1 MTNPIQRELTIPN
14 KTEELFN
21 ARSFVKDFSN
31 ESSIDKTNG
40 NRLTLA
46 IDEALANIVEH
57 AEGMAQNSES
67 DIEIS
72 LQLTADDT
80 QFEAVIRDTAV
91 RFDPTD
97 LGDIDLQRHLQ
108 SGKNGGLGVFL
119 MRQIMDKVS
128 YTFEEGS
135 MNELRLVKFL

>member
-1 MTNPIQRELTIPN
+1 MTEPIKRELSIPN
-14 KTEELFN
+14 RTEELFN
-21 ARSFVKDFSN
+21 ARKFVKEFIDAS
-31 ESSIDKTNG
+31 ESIDKTNG

-57 AEGMAQNSES
+57 AESTTQSS
-67 DIEIS
+67 DIEIT
-72 LQLTADDT
+72 LQLIADDQ

-91 RFDPTD
+91 RFDPTNMAD
-97 LGDIDLQRHLQ
+97 VNLEQHLR

-128 YTFEEGS
+128 YTYEEGS
-135 MNELRLVKFL
+135 INELRLVKFL

>member
-1 MTNPIQRELTIPN
+1 MSKSIQRELTIPN
-14 KTEELFN
+14 RSEELFN
-21 ARSFVKDFSN
+21 ARKFVKGFIDDSPA
-31 ESSIDKTNG
+31 IDKTNG

-57 AEGMAQNSES
+57 AESMIQNS

-72 LQLTADDT
+72 LQLMADDK

-91 RFDPTD
+91 RFDPTNMAD
-97 LGDIDLQRHLQ
+97 VNLEQHLR

-128 YTFEEGS
+128 YTYEEGS
-135 MNELRLVKFL
+135 VNELRLVKFL

>member
-1 MTNPIQRELTIPN
+1 MTNPIQHELTIPN
-14 KTEELFN
+14 KSEELFN
-21 ARSFVKDFSN
+21 ARKFVKEFLSESN
-31 ESSIDKTNG
+31 IDKTNS

-57 AEGMAQNSES
+57 AEGMAQAS

-72 LQLTADDT
+72 LILKADDK
-80 QFEAVIRDTAV
+80 QFEAIIRDTAV
-91 RFDPTD
+91 RFDPTNLAEVD
-97 LGDIDLQRHLQ
+97 LEQHLR
-108 SGKNGGLGVFL
+108 SSKKGGLGVFL

-135 MNELRLVKFL
+135 MNELRLVKYL